1 LPFVATKAATAW
13 GVAEI
18 VDELSLTQK
27 AGDKQF
33 ASHVQLLQGE
43 KGELL
48 VRFAYSTGGAARR
61 GPVTFRA
68 RDLARLRTALR
79 DHPRLADA
87 LRFANG
93 GDA

>member
-1 LPFVATKAATAW
+1 MATKAATAW